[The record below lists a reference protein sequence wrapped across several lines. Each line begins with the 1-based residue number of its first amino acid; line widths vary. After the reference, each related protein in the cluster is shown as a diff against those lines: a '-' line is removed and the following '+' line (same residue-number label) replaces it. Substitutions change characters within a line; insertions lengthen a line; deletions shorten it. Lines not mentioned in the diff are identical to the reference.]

1 MNDSDRIAGAVHL
14 SACLT
19 PVLLVALALFHGLLY
34 AWLLPPWQAP
44 DEPTQFEYAAL
55 ISRLGR
61 IPATADTDPELERQI
76 VDSLVRERFFE
87 YLVGRSLQPS
97 PRSFEDVQ
105 QVFFMPRQVGSDPP
119 LYFAIAVLPIWALAD
134 LPIETQLLALRL
146 LGVLFTVGA
155 VLCVYGAGREL
166 CIADRRAPRDDRG
179 MPTVDS
185 RPLTTDGRAGW
196 WSIVVG
202 SIAPDR
208 TSGWLLAPLAAGLL
222 AALHPM
228 FVFVDVG
235 AGNDGLANL
244 AGAALCWASLR
255 AVRLGLGPRRVVVL
269 LALAL
274 LGLLVKRTLLP
285 QVVLLASIG
294 AWLALRSL
302 VRWPRG
308 HAARL
313 GLAAALL
320 LALTLGMYSVL
331 AGGRDQATAAG
342 WSASPQPAAA
352 PRVLSAPGTG
362 QAALVV
368 RPGQAAIQVLP
379 GPTAEWTQNQNLHFS
394 ARVWT
399 AGGAA
404 RGRLAI
410 DFGWATTE
418 IPFKAGEQART
429 VAVHTFVPL
438 YCPYVSVTLRSD
450 VRTIY
455 ADRLGAESDRRP
467 GLNVLSN
474 GDVTSPGV
482 RDDTLLARLRRYLR
496 LRELAWAW
504 RSGRLLEPP
513 PLGWGLARI
522 FFVSFW
528 GQFGWMSLPLVGAT
542 PWEGALGLVCLGGL
556 LGTLGWLARVDQPS
570 WRRRA
575 IALLLA
581 WILAGLLFPLLNA
594 YTQTRDQVIQ
604 QGRYLFP
611 ALAPLALLLVLG
623 WRAFLP
629 PRWRVGALVI
639 WTVWWVLFASAALA
653 LIVSFYH
660 FR

>member
-1 MNDSDRIAGAVHL
+1 MGLAIRHPQYAFLAALI
-14 SACLT
+14 
-19 PVLLVALALFHGLLY
+19 LLALAHGLAY
-34 AWLLPPWQAP
+34 VFVVPAWQAP

-61 IPATADTDPELERQI
+61 IPATTDTDPELERQI

-87 YLVGRSLQPS
+87 YLVGHSPQPS
-97 PRSFEDVQ
+97 PRSFEDVR

-119 LYFAIAVLPIWALAD
+119 LYFAIAALPVWALAD
-134 LPIETQLLALRL
+134 LSIETQLRALRL

-166 CIADRRAPRDDRG
+166 CTADRRAHGDHR
-179 MPTVDS
+179 MPTDDN
-185 RPLTTDGRAGW
+185 RLLTTDTSAGRR
-196 WSIVVG
+196 SKVDG
-202 SIAPDR
+202 SFTPPW
-208 TSGWLLAPLAAGLL
+208 TSCWLLTPLAAGLL

-244 AGAALCWASLR
+244 AGAALCWAALR

-274 LGLLVKRTLLP
+274 LGLLAKRTLLP
-285 QVVLLASIG
+285 QVVLLTSIG
-294 AWLALRSL
+294 AWLAIRAL

-308 HAARL
+308 HAARI

-320 LALTLGMYSVL
+320 LALTLGMYGVL
-331 AGGRDQATAAG
+331 AGGRDQAAAAG

-399 AGGAA
+399 ASGVA

-418 IPFKAGEQART
+418 IPFRAGEQARIVT
-429 VAVHTFVPL
+429 VHTFVPL
-438 YCPYVSVTLRSD
+438 YCPYVSVALRSD
-450 VRTIY
+450 ARTIY
-455 ADRLGAESDRRP
+455 ANRLGAESDRRP

-482 RDDTLLARLRRYLR
+482 RDDTLLARLTHYLR

-542 PWEGALGLVCLGGL
+542 PWEGALGFICLGGL
-556 LGTLGWLARVDQPS
+556 LGTLGQLVRVDQPS
-570 WRRRA
+570 WRRCA
-575 IALLLA
+575 IVLLLA

-629 PRWRVGALVI
+629 PRWRAGALVI
-639 WTVWWVLFASAALA
+639 WTIWWVLFAAAALA
-653 LIVSFYH
+653 LIVRFYQ